1 MHVENQLEKRGG
13 STPRRQ
19 EAIMRVAW
27 LGALLVAAAL
37 SVPAARAQVGNSSI
51 SGMITYSDGTPA
63 NGRVFVGFQGKYRQI
78 GSRFRGGKN
87 TGYTI
92 TGLLPGRYE
101 LIVTAPG
108 AKPRRIWGA
117 TVGSFEE
124 KLVNVE
130 LMRCTTEEE
139 RFYTETG
146 MALLA
151 DTPQA
156 WEGGWLQGI
165 LLTEGGAPVEGTVNF
180 YRGTVLNRTIPVG
193 APGMPA
199 YFEIRNLPPGAWD
212 ILFVPSRTSKL
223 KRVKLTNVIV
233 DPSSRTFLEPVAI
246 PAGTLEEAPAM
257 LALPE
262 RSSRPV
268 PATIP
273 RKKLGQ

>member
-1 MHVENQLEKRGG
+1 
-13 STPRRQ
+13 
-19 EAIMRVAW
+19 MRVAM
-27 LGALLVAAAL
+27 LGALLTVAAL
-37 SVPAARAQVGNSSI
+37 LGVPAARAQVGNSSI
-51 SGMITYSDGTPA
+51 SGMITYSDGAPA

-78 GSRFRGGKN
+78 GTRFRGGKN

-108 AKPRRIWGA
+108 SKPQRIWGV

-124 KLVNVE
+124 KLVNVT
-130 LMRCTTEEE
+130 LARCTREEE

-151 DTPQA
+151 DTPHQ

-165 LLTEGGAPVEGTVNF
+165 LLTESGSPVEGVVNF
-180 YRGTVLNRTIPVG
+180 YRGTVLNKSIPAG

-212 ILFVPSRTSKL
+212 IMFVPSPTSKL
-223 KRVKLTNVIV
+223 KRVKVTDVIV
-233 DPSSRTFLEPVAI
+233 DQNSRTFLEAI
-246 PAGTLEEAPAM
+246 TVPAGTLEEAPA
-257 LALPE
+257 LLPLPQ
-262 RSSRPV
+262 RASRPV
-268 PATIP
+268 PATAP
-273 RKKLGQ
+273 RRKVGQ